1 MDKNYR
7 YKIAILIPSYNDL
20 INLKKFVNKINKKY
34 YILVIDDNS
43 KDQTSSFLKKN
54 KINYLKNS
62 RNLGYE
68 NSLIKGIKFLIKKNF
83 DYVVTFDADGEHKIT
98 DLKKIFN
105 KKIYLNSDIIICNRD
120 RQNRLLEKIISV
132 IFEIKFHLKDPLSG
146 FKIYNLKKFK
156 DFNFSKIKKLFL
168 VDIIMKS
175 KKLLTISN
183 FSISTNKRIDI
194 SRVGNY
200 IEVNCKLLKIFF
212 KIIFY

>member
-1 MDKNYR
+1 MDKNYS

-43 KDQTSSFLKKN
+43 KDETSSFLKKN

-62 RNLGYE
+62 KNLGYE

-156 DFNFSKIKKLFL
+156 EFNFSRIKKLFL

-175 KKLLTISN
+175 KKLLRISN

-194 SRVGNY
+194 PRVGNY
-200 IEVNCKLLKIFF
+200 IEVNIKLLKILF